1 MFKSRGSFLNV
12 PHSFTILFGS
22 ILGFTE
28 YSYVLFTYISWASSL
43 VKYSISL
50 TAFDLFGAFFA
61 RATPE
66 TFIWDPLCPSPWF
79 GKKTDIDLPAFT
91 SSSFS
96 DDNKSPI

>member
-1 MFKSRGSFLNV
+1 MF
-12 PHSFTILFGS
+12 
-22 ILGFTE
+22 GFTE

-43 VKYSISL
+43 VKYSISFK
-50 TAFDLFGAFFA
+50 AFDLLGAFLA

-66 TFIWDPLCPSPWF
+66 TLIWEPLCPSPWF

-96 DDNKSPI
+96 DESRSPI